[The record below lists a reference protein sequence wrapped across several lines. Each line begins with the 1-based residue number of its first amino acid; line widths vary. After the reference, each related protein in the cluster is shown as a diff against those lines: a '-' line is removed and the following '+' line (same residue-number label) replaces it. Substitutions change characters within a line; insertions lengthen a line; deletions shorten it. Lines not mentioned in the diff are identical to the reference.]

1 MTTKITPFII
11 AFGCYLALH
20 FLQFFV
26 IFPLEAKYGS
36 NVTWLA
42 SLFFFPHLVRVLAV
56 WMLGPLAFFA
66 LLPADIIIH
75 LIIHP
80 DRQLTD
86 IQMLVP
92 LVGSGC
98 AIIAFELFKLAGMNF
113 YMTATNISN
122 WRPLLLIGAFA
133 SVINAIGTSL
143 LYRGLILPNDSLL
156 LLGNYIIGD
165 VLGLFIGL
173 LVLMVLMRLLRFN
186 TARKPKTPTF

>member
-36 NVTWLA
+36 NLTFAA
-42 SLFFFPHLVRVLAV
+42 SLFFLPHLVRVLAV

-75 LIIHP
+75 LII
-80 DRQLTD
+80 RQLTD
-86 IQMLVP
+86 IQIFIP
-92 LVGSGC
+92 LIGSGC
-98 AIIAFELFKLAGMNF
+98 AIVAFELFKLAGMNF
-113 YMTATNISN
+113 YMTATNTSN
-122 WRPLLLIGAFA
+122 WRPLLLIGAVA
-133 SVINAIGTSL
+133 SVINSVSSSL
-143 LYRGLILPNDSLL
+143 LYRGLILPEDSLL

-165 VLGLFIGL
+165 ILGLFFGL
-173 LVLMVLMRLLRFN
+173 LVLMVLMRLLRLN
-186 TARKPKTPTF
+186 AVR

>member
-11 AFGCYLALH
+11 AFVCYLALH

-42 SLFFFPHLVRVLAV
+42 SVFFFPHLVRVLAA

-75 LIIHP
+75 YFIHP

-133 SVINAIGTSL
+133 SVINAIVTSL

>member
-26 IFPLEAKYGS
+26 IFPLEAKHGS

-42 SLFFFPHLVRVLAV
+42 SVFFFPHLVRVLAA

-75 LIIHP
+75 YFIRP

-186 TARKPKTPTF
+186 TVRKPKTPTF

>member
-26 IFPLEAKYGS
+26 IFPLEAKHGS

-42 SLFFFPHLVRVLAV
+42 SVFFFPHLVRVLAA

-133 SVINAIGTSL
+133 SVINAIVTSL

>member
-26 IFPLEAKYGS
+26 IFPLEAKHGS

-42 SLFFFPHLVRVLAV
+42 SVFFFPHLVRVLAA

-113 YMTATNISN
+113 YTTATNISN

-133 SVINAIGTSL
+133 SVINAIVSSL

-165 VLGLFIGL
+165 VLGLFFGL
-173 LVLMVLMRLLRFN
+173 LVLMVLIRLLRLN
-186 TARKPKTPTF
+186 ASR

>member
-1 MTTKITPFII
+1 MTTKMTPFII
-11 AFGCYLALH
+11 AFGCYLALQ

-26 IFPLEAKYGS
+26 IFPLEAKHGS

-42 SLFFFPHLVRVLAV
+42 SVFFFPHLVRVLAV

-113 YMTATNISN
+113 YTTATNISN

-133 SVINAIGTSL
+133 SVINAIVSSL

-165 VLGLFIGL
+165 VLGLFFGL
-173 LVLMVLMRLLRFN
+173 LVLMVLIRLLRLN
-186 TARKPKTPTF
+186 ASR